1 MREHE
6 VPTHVQAED
15 RVLLGF
21 TFPQIVAVTAVC
33 AISYGAY
40 RYAPV
45 GPSEVRMAIA
55 VVLGL
60 VGIAMVV
67 GKIGGRRLPLVAADL
82 LKYRLGAR
90 VYAGPVSQLV
100 RAEPPAPAQPVRSG
114 PGPLSLMAK
123 RAGRGLARL
132 RKKGKT
138 RKNKERRNGRM
149 RWFGKR
155 RGKDGGRDQ
164 RHDHR
169 AETLQSRRR
178 KPRMGWIPVVA
189 LAVLMAAVVAVPESA
204 LADDHEPWRDEIDFE
219 VTEPV
224 EGRRIFVEALT
235 VTGDRAAVTLRAATA
250 LDIRVRAFGGP
261 QGTWLRFWGSAT
273 LAEGESIDYSLPLN
287 GPAPSFTVSWEDT
300 LGQAGALTVEH
311 EQIPY
316 PLPAV
321 EGELCNVRLASL
333 GWTPG
338 AVSGVITSE
347 CVPHTEHP
355 VELQMVAGHAS
366 VTETSLM
373 DAQVTAVTGTV
384 AAATGASSAAV
395 PFVPNGETSF
405 TLPIA
410 EGEAIHAVSVDVS
423 LEASLS
429 IPIPPLT
436 QLTHHPERVEQ
447 VTRTVHLHRPGD
459 SDSDSQTVTVTN
471 EDGTTES
478 ATATA
483 YAYVPSATIA
493 RQVTVDVLHK
503 EHVKA
508 ETVERSPITR
518 ARGETLAPV
527 SGTGRLWRP
536 AWAATTPLRRWSCPS
551 RSRRTRPPSRS
562 PPTGCAAGSRRW
574 DGSGPGE
581 ARDCGHPTGRGC
593 AGDNRRGPG
602 GGAGDAPPV
611 RPRAHGDGLR
621 RLRPLPVR
629 HRLGRFHPHGRGGR
643 GAGRGQGQDRR
654 RHGGGRAG
662 LGPVGQGRGRAA
674 QQRPRGLPNTLEKR
688 KTLC

>member
-1 MREHE
+1 MKEHE
-6 VPTHVQAED
+6 VPTHLQAED

-33 AISYGAY
+33 ALSYGAY

-60 VGIAMVV
+60 VGVAMVV

-155 RGKDGGRDQ
+155 RGKDAGNGRGQ
-164 RHDHR
+164 GHK

-189 LAVLMAAVVAVPESA
+189 LAVLMAAVVAVPQTA

-224 EGRRIFVEALT
+224 EGRRIFVEGLT
-235 VTGDRAAVTLRAATA
+235 VSGDRAAVTLRAATNID
-250 LDIRVRAFGGP
+250 LRMRAYGGP
-261 QGTWLRFWGSAT
+261 GGSWLRFWGSAS
-273 LAEGESIDYSLPLN
+273 LAEGESIDYSLPLH

-300 LGQAGALTVEH
+300 LGQAGAFTVEH
-311 EQIPY
+311 ENIPY
-316 PLPAV
+316 PLP
-321 EGELCNVRLASL
+321 EIDGEVCKLRITSL

-338 AVSGVITSE
+338 AVTGVVESE
-347 CVPHTEHP
+347 CAAVIEEP
-355 VELQMVAGHAS
+355 VELQTVAGHAD
-366 VTETSLM
+366 VTQRALM
-373 DAQVTAVTGTV
+373 DAEVTSVTGTV
-384 AAATGASSAAV
+384 AAATGASHTSV
-395 PFVPNGETSF
+395 PFVPGGETRF
-405 TLPIA
+405 RLPV
-410 EGEAIHAVSVDVS
+410 ETGEAIHAVSVDVS
-423 LEASLS
+423 LEASLR

-436 QLTHHPERVEQ
+436 VLTHHPERVEQ

-459 SDSDSQTVTVTN
+459 SDYDSQTVTVTN
-471 EDGTTES
+471 EDGTESS

-493 RQVTVDVLHK
+493 REVTVDVLHK

-508 ETVERSPITR
+508 ETVER
-518 ARGETLAPV
+518 EPV
-527 SGTGRLWRP
+527 T
-536 AWAATTPLRRWSCPS
+536 
-551 RSRRTRPPSRS
+551 
-562 PPTGCAAGSRRW
+562 GSREEMLSLASGV
-574 DGSGPGE
+574 GSDDPFAVLVLPE
-581 ARDCGHPTGRGC
+581 PEPEDPPAEQTP
-593 AGDNRRGPG
+593 AG
-602 GGAGDAPPV
+602 
-611 RPRAHGDGLR
+611 GLIDWFDQ
-621 RLRPLPVR
+621 
-629 HRLGRFHPHGRGGR
+629 LGWEWPW
-643 GAGRGQGQDRR
+643 
-654 RHGGGRAG
+654 
-662 LGPVGQGRGRAA
+662 
-674 QQRPRGLPNTLEKR
+674 
-688 KTLC
+688 

>member
-21 TFPQIVAVTAVC
+21 TFPQIVAVMAVC

-60 VGIAMVV
+60 VGVAMVV

-90 VYAGPVSQLV
+90 LYAGPVSQLV

-132 RKKGKT
+132 RKNRKT

-155 RGKDGGRDQ
+155 RGKDGRNSHGQ
-164 RHDHR
+164 DHR
-169 AETLQSRRR
+169 AETLETRNR
-178 KPRMGWIPVVA
+178 KPRVGWIPVVV

-219 VTEPV
+219 LTEPV

-235 VTGDRAAVTLRAATA
+235 VSGDRAAVTLRAATNID
-250 LDIRVRAFGGP
+250 LRMRAYGGP
-261 QGTWLRFWGSAT
+261 EGSWLRFWGSAS
-273 LAEGESIDYSLPLN
+273 LAEGESIDYSLPLH

-300 LGQAGALTVEH
+300 LGQAGALTVKT

-316 PLPAV
+316 PLPEV
-321 EGELCNVRLASL
+321 EGELCDLRMASL
-333 GWTPG
+333 GWTAG
-338 AVSGVITSE
+338 AVSGVIDSE
-347 CVPHTEHP
+347 CVTHTEHP
-355 VELQMVAGHAS
+355 VELQMVAGHESISQTA
-366 VTETSLM
+366 LL

-384 AAATGASSAAV
+384 AAATGASHANAA
-395 PFVPNGETSF
+395 FVPGGETRF
-405 TLPIA
+405 RLPI
-410 EGEAIHAVSVDVS
+410 GDGQAIHAVSVDVS
-423 LEASLS
+423 LEASLR

-447 VTRTVHLHRPGD
+447 VTRTVHLYRPGD
-459 SDSDSQTVTVTN
+459 SDYDSQTVTLTRD
-471 EDGTTES
+471 DGSTES

-508 ETVERSPITR
+508 ETVERSPVTR
-518 ARGETLAPV
+518 TRGETLALASAVGSDDPYEALALP
-527 SGTGRLWRP
+527 SPDPEDPP
-536 AWAATTPLRRWSCPS
+536 AEQTP
-551 RSRRTRPPSRS
+551 
-562 PPTGCAAGSRRW
+562 AG
-574 DGSGPGE
+574 
-581 ARDCGHPTGRGC
+581 
-593 AGDNRRGPG
+593 
-602 GGAGDAPPV
+602 
-611 RPRAHGDGLR
+611 GLSEWFD
-621 RLRPLPVR
+621 L
-629 HRLGRFHPHGRGGR
+629 LGWEWPW
-643 GAGRGQGQDRR
+643 
-654 RHGGGRAG
+654 
-662 LGPVGQGRGRAA
+662 
-674 QQRPRGLPNTLEKR
+674 
-688 KTLC
+688 

>member
-33 AISYGAY
+33 ALSYGAY

-45 GPSEVRMAIA
+45 GPSEVRMALA
-55 VVLGL
+55 VLFGL
-60 VGIAMVV
+60 VGIVMVV

-90 VYAGPVSQLV
+90 LYAGPVSQLV
-100 RAEPPAPAQPVRSG
+100 RAEPPAPPQPVRSG

-123 RAGRGLARL
+123 RVGRELRRL

-155 RGKDGGRDQ
+155 RGKDGGRGQ

-204 LADDHEPWRDEIDFE
+204 LADDHEPWRDEIDFDL
-219 VTEPV
+219 TEPV
-224 EGRRIFVEALT
+224 EGRRIFVEGLT
-235 VTGDRAAVTLRAATA
+235 VSGDRAAVTLRAATA

-261 QGTWLRFWGSAT
+261 TGAWLRFWGSAT
-273 LAEGESIDYSLPLN
+273 LAEGERIDYSLPLH
-287 GPAPSFTVSWEDT
+287 GPVPSFTVSWEDT

-316 PLPAV
+316 PLP
-321 EGELCNVRLASL
+321 EIDGELCDVRLSSL

-338 AVSGVITSE
+338 AVSGVITAE
-347 CVPHTEHP
+347 CVTHTEHP

-384 AAATGASSAAV
+384 AAAAGASHTSVA
-395 PFVPNGETSF
+395 FVPNGETHFRLSVP
-405 TLPIA
+405 TGA
-410 EGEAIHAVSVDVS
+410 AIHAVSVDVS
-423 LEASLS
+423 LEASLR

-447 VTRTVHLHRPGD
+447 VTRTVHLYRPGD
-459 SDSDSQTVTVTN
+459 SDYDSETVTVTCD
-471 EDGTTES
+471 DGTESSAATTSS

-493 RQVTVDVLHK
+493 KEVTVDVLHK

-508 ETVERSPITR
+508 ETVERQPITR
-518 ARGETLAPV
+518 TRGETLALA
-527 SGTGRLWRP
+527 SGVGSDDPFEALVLPQPEPEDPP
-536 AWAATTPLRRWSCPS
+536 AEQEPA
-551 RSRRTRPPSRS
+551 
-562 PPTGCAAGSRRW
+562 
-574 DGSGPGE
+574 
-581 ARDCGHPTGRGC
+581 
-593 AGDNRRGPG
+593 
-602 GGAGDAPPV
+602 
-611 RPRAHGDGLR
+611 DGLR
-621 RLRPLPVR
+621 QWFDL
-629 HRLGRFHPHGRGGR
+629 LGWEWPW
-643 GAGRGQGQDRR
+643 
-654 RHGGGRAG
+654 
-662 LGPVGQGRGRAA
+662 
-674 QQRPRGLPNTLEKR
+674 
-688 KTLC
+688 